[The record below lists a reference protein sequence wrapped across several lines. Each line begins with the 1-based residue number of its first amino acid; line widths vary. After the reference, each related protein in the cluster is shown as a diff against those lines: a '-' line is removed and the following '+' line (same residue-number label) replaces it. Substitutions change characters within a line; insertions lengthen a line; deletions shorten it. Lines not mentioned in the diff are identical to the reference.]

1 MSTKEISINNIEEFN
16 NKDSKDSIDKAIEL
30 LQELKKAKHSP
41 AFVLTTSSISDVVDQ
56 KATATIKS
64 VADGREIDQLNSL
77 TAYFRATPH
86 ALAVLNSYFENQ

>member
-1 MSTKEISINNIEEFN
+1 MSINEITINNIEEFSN
-16 NKDSKDSIDKAIEL
+16 KDSIDKAIEL

-77 TAYFRATPH
+77 TAYFRANPH
-86 ALAVLNSYFENQ
+86 AFAVLNAYFENQ